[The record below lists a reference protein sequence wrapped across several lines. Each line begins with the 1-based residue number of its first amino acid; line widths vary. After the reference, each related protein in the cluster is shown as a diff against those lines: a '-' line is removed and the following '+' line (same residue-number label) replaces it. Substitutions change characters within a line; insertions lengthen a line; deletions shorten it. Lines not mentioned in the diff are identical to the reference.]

1 MLKMEDRHHKTIP
14 IYCQKQYDSHFRPNY
29 IFTLC
34 SLDFEPPSKVTKRDT
49 SSSSVEIGWSPYSG
63 EATLLGYRV
72 LVLEQG
78 RRETRKKRSLSQL
91 EGELIRNFT
100 VGPNTTAVEIQNLS
114 AFSAFCVRVNVITK
128 ENGNGRL
135 SECFY
140 VYTAQ
145 DSKWWSI
152 RTFIV

>member
-1 MLKMEDRHHKTIP
+1 M
-14 IYCQKQYDSHFRPNY
+14 
-29 IFTLC
+29 
-34 SLDFEPPSKVTKRDT
+34 TKLNT
-49 SSSSVEIGWSPYSG
+49 SSSSVVIGWSPYSG
-63 EATLLGYRV
+63 NATLLGYRV

-78 RRETRKKRSLSQL
+78 RRETRKKRSLLQL
-91 EGELIRNFT
+91 EGEVIRNLT

-114 AFSAFCVRVNVITK
+114 AFSKFCVRIVVIT
-128 ENGNGRL
+128 EEHGNGKL

-140 VYTAQ
+140 VYTEQ